1 MTSSLTYSSHL
12 PGDEKGEKEASK
24 MLSEMAIGNLITKG
38 RRPACPQG
46 HPCLDWGDLTRHMAK
61 PEGSRGMAAP
71 RP

>member
-1 MTSSLTYSSHL
+1 
-12 PGDEKGEKEASK
+12 

-61 PEGSRGMAAP
+61 PEGPRGMAAP